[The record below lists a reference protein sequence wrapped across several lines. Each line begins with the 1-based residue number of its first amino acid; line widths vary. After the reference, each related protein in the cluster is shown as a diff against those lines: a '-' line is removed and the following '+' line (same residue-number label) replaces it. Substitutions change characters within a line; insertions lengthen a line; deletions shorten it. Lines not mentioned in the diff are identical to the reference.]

1 MIKLEL
7 KYNNIL
13 FKAQFNSHQELSDFL
28 NENQGIEIISLG

>member
-1 MIKLEL
+1 MIKVEL
-7 KYNNIL
+7 KSYTVI